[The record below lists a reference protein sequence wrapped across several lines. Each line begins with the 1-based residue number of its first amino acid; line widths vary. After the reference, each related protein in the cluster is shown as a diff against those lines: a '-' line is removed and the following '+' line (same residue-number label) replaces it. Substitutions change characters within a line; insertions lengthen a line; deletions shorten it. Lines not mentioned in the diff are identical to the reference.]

1 MKRISARLAA
11 GALAAALAA
20 GVAAQAPRGT
30 EPGTAAQGVLAFP
43 GAVGWAA
50 RTPGGRGGRIV
61 KVTTLEADGPG
72 SLRAA
77 LTLAEPRIVV
87 FEVGGVIDLDRRT
100 LRIESPFVTV
110 AGQTAPSPGITLIEG
125 GIDVATHDVI
135 IQHLKI
141 RPGEAGRAKGSGW
154 DEDALSTQAGAH
166 DVIVDQCTLTWATDE
181 NLSASGPR
189 FTGATPEEWREGT
202 SHRITFSRNLIAEGL
217 ADSTHSKFEHSKG
230 SLIHDNVTGI
240 LIYGN
245 LYAHNYERSPLFKGG
260 VHGAIVNNFIYNPGE
275 RALHYNLQV
284 LEWGAVAAQN
294 GRMTAVGNV
303 LRGGQSTAADLPFL
317 MLGGAG
323 DLDYHGSDNV
333 AVDERGRPLPM
344 FGRYTTSR
352 ARVIEH
358 AEPLDWPA
366 GLTALPAEEVENWVL
381 ANAGARPWDRDA
393 HDVRVLADAAEG
405 RGRIIDSETEVG
417 GYPEVEPTR
426 REFDPKLWDLE
437 TMAPRSPEALD
448 SGSRAAGT

>member
-1 MKRISARLAA
+1 MKGIWTRLAA
-11 GALAAALAA
+11 GALAVALAA

-30 EPGTAAQGVLAFP
+30 EPGTAAHGQLAFP

-72 SLRAA
+72 SLHAA
-77 LTLAEPRIVV
+77 IALAEPRIVV

-284 LEWGAVAAQN
+284 LEWGAVEAEN

-366 GLTALPAEEVENWVL
+366 GLEALPAEEVENWVL

-393 HDVRVLADAAEG
+393 HDVRLLADVAEG
-405 RGRIIDSETEVG
+405 RGRIIDSQEEVG
-417 GYPEVEPTR
+417 GYPKMPETARAFEPS
-426 REFDPKLWDLE
+426 KWSLE
-437 TMAPRSPEALD
+437 TMEPNAPDVLD
-448 SGSRAAGT
+448 ASQKSGGT

>member
-72 SLRAA
+72 SLHAA
-77 LTLAEPRIVV
+77 LALAEPRIVV

-260 VHGAIVNNFIYNPGE
+260 VHGAVVNNFIYNPGE

-284 LEWGAVAAQN
+284 LEWGDVEAEN

-323 DLDYHGSDNV
+323 DLDYHGRDNV
-333 AVDERGRPLPM
+333 AVDERGMPLPM

-393 HDVRVLADAAEG
+393 HDVRILADAAEG